1 MDIRGFEVVSAFEEQ
16 DINLPTR
23 KTTESAGYDIE
34 CAEAVT
40 LEPGQVVLVPT
51 GLKAFMAYDEYLAIH
66 IRSSMAIKRHLALV
80 NSTGIIDETGAKIDI
95 EDDGTVFIASVDQE
109 GAAKAQQI
117 IENLTKEVEVGEVYL
132 GKVTRLMAFGAFVEV
147 LPGKEGLVHISKL
160 AKERVENVE
169 DVVNVGD
176 EIMVKVIE
184 IDKQGRINLSRKDCL
199 K

>member
-51 GLKAFMAYDEYLAIH
+51 GIKAFMAYDEYLAIH

-80 NSTGIIDETGAKIDI
+80 NSTGIIDSDYYNN
-95 EDDGTVFIASVDQE
+95 EDNE
-109 GAAKAQQI
+109 GHIMVA
-117 IENLTKEVEVGEVYL
+117 VYN
-132 GKVTRLMAFGAFVEV
+132 TTSQPF
-147 LPGKEGLVHISKL
+147 HISKGD
-160 AKERVENVE
+160 RVAQGIFTKYLKA
-169 DVVNVGD
+169 DGDAARGLRTGGVGSTG
-176 EIMVKVIE
+176 K
-184 IDKQGRINLSRKDCL
+184 
-199 K
+199 

>member
-51 GLKAFMAYDEYLAIH
+51 GIKAFMAYDEYLAIH

-80 NSTGIIDETGAKIDI
+80 NSTGIIDSDYYNNEENEGHIMIALLNYGKETVSLEKANAWPK
-95 EDDGTVFIASVDQE
+95 VFSL
-109 GAAKAQQI
+109 
-117 IENLTKEVEVGEVYL
+117 NTLSLTMTML
-132 GKVTRLMAFGAFVEV
+132 QAFVQV
-147 LPGKEGLVHISKL
+147 VSVALGLCKL
-160 AKERVENVE
+160 NTILNR
-169 DVVNVGD
+169 
-176 EIMVKVIE
+176 MVKAAQLKLGGFFIKSFIIN
-184 IDKQGRINLSRKDCL
+184 IDTHGCVYYNYIIR
-199 K
+199 